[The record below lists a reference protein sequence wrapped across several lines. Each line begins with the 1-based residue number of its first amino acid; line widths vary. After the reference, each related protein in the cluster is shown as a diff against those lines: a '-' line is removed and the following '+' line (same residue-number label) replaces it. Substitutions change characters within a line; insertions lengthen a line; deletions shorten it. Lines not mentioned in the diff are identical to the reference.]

1 MDARLEPG
9 GHTPQLS
16 PDQRGVASG
25 TLRTDRACGPGGGGP
40 TSQAPHTAVS
50 IWASRGCAAAAG
62 CSAAAAPRPGGQEA
76 SPVSCS
82 TNGKGTRTQ
91 NGAKRGPEGR
101 SGCIYA
107 APQNLARQLVRK
119 AEATPQPSACWRQ
132 PQGPRRTASGLASN
146 WLDAA

>member
-50 IWASRGCAAAAG
+50 TWASTGVCCGRGVLCG
-62 CSAAAAPRPGGQEA
+62 SG
-76 SPVSCS
+76 S
-82 TNGKGTRTQ
+82 TAWGTGSFPSELLYKWKGDKDT
-91 NGAKRGPEGR
+91 EW
-101 SGCIYA
+101 C
-107 APQNLARQLVRK
+107 
-119 AEATPQPSACWRQ
+119 
-132 PQGPRRTASGLASN
+132 
-146 WLDAA
+146 